1 MSTRAADGPRRETVT
16 RRQVLQ
22 SAAALSGLVLFVRV
36 SGSAEGGPQ
45 PQKFGA
51 EAMPGGVVDD
61 PLVFVAVQEDGKVI
75 VTTHRPE
82 MGQGIRTSLALV
94 VADEMEAE
102 WAKVSVVQA
111 PADEARYGSQDT
123 DGSRSMR
130 HFFMPMRRVGAAAR
144 TMLAT
149 AAAARWNV
157 PADEVVAR
165 GHELVH
171 EKSGRR
177 IGFGPV
183 AKAAMHLKVPPSSTL
198 KLKDPNDFR
207 YIGKGEIQLIDGA
220 DITEGRAAYGIDTRL
235 PDMLY
240 AVVAR
245 PPVAAGKVRSF
256 DASGAMQVPGVVKVV
271 EIKASPLPFLFHP
284 LGGVAVIAKD
294 TWAANQGRRALKIE
308 WDDGPNKAYDSST
321 YRKQLEDAARKPAK
335 AVRNDG
341 DALGAMTKGSK
352 HIVAEYYLPHIAHA
366 SMEPPA
372 ATARVSGGKCEAW
385 ACVQAPEA
393 TRSLIGEHLG
403 LRPTD
408 VTLHVTLLGGAFGRK
423 SKPDYAAEAA
433 LLSREMNGAPVKVTW
448 TREDDIRHDYYH
460 TVSLER
466 LEAALDEHGK
476 PIAWLHRSTAPTI
489 GATFEVGARREADYE
504 YGQSAIGLPYLIPNF
519 RVEVAEAEAHTRIG
533 WFRSVSNIPHAF
545 ATSCFVDELAAAA
558 KRDPKD
564 YLLELIGPAR
574 RINPRSLGDTW
585 NYGEAPER
593 YIVDTGRMA
602 RVIETVAREADW
614 GRSLP
619 RGQGLGIA
627 ATYSFVT
634 YAAVVAHV
642 AVDEQGHLEIP
653 RMDIAI
659 DCGAAINPDRV
670 RSQAEGACI
679 MGVSLAKSGEITF
692 KDGRVVQSNFHDYT
706 VLRMN
711 EAPREI
717 RVHLLPSNF
726 DVPLGGVGEPGTPP
740 VAPALC
746 NAIFAAT
753 GIRIRQLPIRDQL
766 IRTSG

>member
-144 TMLAT
+144 TMLAA

-171 EKSGRR
+171 EKSGRH

-198 KLKDPNDFR
+198 KLKDPKDFR

-245 PPVAAGKVRSF
+245 PPVA
-256 DASGAMQVPGVVKVV
+256 
-271 EIKASPLPFLFHP
+271 
-284 LGGVAVIAKD
+284 
-294 TWAANQGRRALKIE
+294 
-308 WDDGPNKAYDSST
+308 
-321 YRKQLEDAARKPAK
+321 
-335 AVRNDG
+335 
-341 DALGAMTKGSK
+341 
-352 HIVAEYYLPHIAHA
+352 
-366 SMEPPA
+366 
-372 ATARVSGGKCEAW
+372 
-385 ACVQAPEA
+385 
-393 TRSLIGEHLG
+393 
-403 LRPTD
+403 
-408 VTLHVTLLGGAFGRK
+408 
-423 SKPDYAAEAA
+423 
-433 LLSREMNGAPVKVTW
+433 
-448 TREDDIRHDYYH
+448 
-460 TVSLER
+460 
-466 LEAALDEHGK
+466 
-476 PIAWLHRSTAPTI
+476 
-489 GATFEVGARREADYE
+489 
-504 YGQSAIGLPYLIPNF
+504 
-519 RVEVAEAEAHTRIG
+519 
-533 WFRSVSNIPHAF
+533 
-545 ATSCFVDELAAAA
+545 
-558 KRDPKD
+558 
-564 YLLELIGPAR
+564 
-574 RINPRSLGDTW
+574 
-585 NYGEAPER
+585 
-593 YIVDTGRMA
+593 
-602 RVIETVAREADW
+602 
-614 GRSLP
+614 
-619 RGQGLGIA
+619 
-627 ATYSFVT
+627 
-634 YAAVVAHV
+634 
-642 AVDEQGHLEIP
+642 
-653 RMDIAI
+653 
-659 DCGAAINPDRV
+659 
-670 RSQAEGACI
+670 
-679 MGVSLAKSGEITF
+679 
-692 KDGRVVQSNFHDYT
+692 
-706 VLRMN
+706 
-711 EAPREI
+711 
-717 RVHLLPSNF
+717 
-726 DVPLGGVGEPGTPP
+726 
-740 VAPALC
+740 PALC

-766 IRTSG
+766 IRTSA